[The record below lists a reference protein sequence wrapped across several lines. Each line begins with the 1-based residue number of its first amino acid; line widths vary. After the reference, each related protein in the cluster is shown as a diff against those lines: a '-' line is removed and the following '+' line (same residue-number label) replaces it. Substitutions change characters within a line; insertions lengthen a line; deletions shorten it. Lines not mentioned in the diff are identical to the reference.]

1 MFYLR
6 WRQRWYL
13 AFYTEPLDVS
23 RRWDH
28 PWEPDAPRRIE
39 QSFMGTV
46 NPRPFTVMGR
56 TLFGV
61 DASAEVTLSDAA
73 PLTLVAYQM
82 YAHEHQLR
90 AQRPGSRQIDGRE
103 PTILRAGA
111 SYMGLRWGG
120 LHVPLSWDGVIEIA
134 RMPRPLDPGEARV
147 MWRYRFQEAWR
158 LELLDGAL
166 IDRAPLPIPQR
177 APRELPREIER
188 ERLAHWNAINT
199 SQRVVE
205 DVWWRL
211 L

>member
-6 WRQRWYL
+6 WRERWYL
-13 AFYTEPLDVS
+13 AFYTESLDAS
-23 RRWDH
+23 KRWDH
-28 PWEPDAPRRIE
+28 PWEPAAPRRIE

-61 DASAEVTLSDAA
+61 RAHAEVSLSDEA

-90 AQRPGSRQIDGRE
+90 EHPPDARQIDGRE
-103 PTILRAGA
+103 PTVLRAGE
-111 SYMGLRWGG
+111 SYFGLRWGG
-120 LHVPLSWDGVIEIA
+120 LHVPLSWDGTVEIA
-134 RMPRPLDPGEARV
+134 RMPRPFNPGEARA

-158 LELLDGAL
+158 LELRDGAL
-166 IDRAPLPIPQR
+166 IERAALPIPAR
-177 APRELPREIER
+177 APRGLARMFER
-188 ERLAHWNAINT
+188 QRLEHWNEINAST
-199 SQRVVE
+199 RVVE